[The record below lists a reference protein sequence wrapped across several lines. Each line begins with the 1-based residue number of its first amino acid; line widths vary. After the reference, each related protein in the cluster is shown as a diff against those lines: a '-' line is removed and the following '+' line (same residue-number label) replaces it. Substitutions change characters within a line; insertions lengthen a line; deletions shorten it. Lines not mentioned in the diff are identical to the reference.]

1 MIVVAVA
8 VGLGVGLVALRARS
22 DDVDAVVAAADRED
36 GASSS
41 DEAERLALAGRAGL
55 RVEDLLVRAS
65 GPEGVTREEFE
76 ASERLRAELLD
87 PAVTRAAAAA
97 LRQRL
102 EWAAEYADGQ
112 RLAAA
117 RRVLAAGMT
126 GVDESSSVSAAVES
140 PGALTARESADCRPF
155 CEFLRRCNGSEE
167 PGDWTGC
174 LAACGRGEFGMEAH
188 LQSVVALG
196 DCEHL

>member
-76 ASERLRAELLD
+76 ASERLRAESLD

-97 LRQRL
+97 FRQRL

-117 RRVLAAGMT
+117 RRALAAVTAAPDTTSIGGT
-126 GVDESSSVSAAVES
+126 AVES
-140 PGALTARESADCRPF
+140 SGAPMPAEPADCRPF
-155 CEFLRRCNGSEE
+155 CELLRRCNGPEE
-167 PGDWTGC
+167 PGDWAGC